1 MNWLD
6 FGIIIIFALALVIGA
21 KRGFG
26 RALFDLAA
34 LLVAVVVISRFEF
47 LWKGFAPHERAALY
61 AMSFVV
67 VGGLLIVIGRL
78 AHQATL
84 ISADPYDMVLG
95 GMLGIGAAIVLC
107 YGIVH
112 TLALTAGAQGLPPT
126 LNCSLLGKEFV
137 TFDTYHKVLY
147 VLQHFDN
154 TRSTTP
160 G

>member
-6 FGIIIIFALALVIGA
+6 ISIILVFVLAVLLEA

-26 RALFDLAA
+26 RALFDFAA

-61 AMSFVV
+61 AMSFVIL
-67 VGGLLIVIGRL
+67 GGLLIVIGRL
-78 AHQATL
+78 AHQSTL
-84 ISADPYDMVLG
+84 ISVPPFDV
-95 GMLGIGAAIVLC
+95 MLGSILGVGTAIILC

-112 TLALTAGAQGLPPT
+112 MLALTGGSKGLPPV
-126 LNCSLLGKEFV
+126 LSCSAIGKEFI
-137 TFDTYHKVLY
+137 TFDTYHRVLY
-147 VLQHFDN
+147 VLQHFDDTKTN
-154 TRSTTP
+154 P